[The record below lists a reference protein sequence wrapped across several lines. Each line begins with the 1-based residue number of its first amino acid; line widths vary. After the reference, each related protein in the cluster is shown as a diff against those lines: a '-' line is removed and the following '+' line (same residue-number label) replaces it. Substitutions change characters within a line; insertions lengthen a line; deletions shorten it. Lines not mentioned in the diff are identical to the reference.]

1 MEDGGRTASDVQ
13 KDEMLLKMQERLK
26 APLEWPSIDSCK
38 ILDVQP
44 QHFDEVLRLIKVNEK
59 TIRNVHGKNEHLQC
73 DLESRPI
80 TCCTVSYICMNFLI
94 QLQRHYFKDDP
105 MCASAGLV
113 KDPLSVE
120 CYLDYIRVWMKDTTS
135 LVALSSKSERVV
147 GVVVARPNIEV
158 DRSITYSRMQIHE
171 GEVLEK
177 IMDFKNTLVK
187 QADVHNYFNCREIF
201 RLYILCVHPS
211 YRSKG
216 LGTALL
222 EAFILMAIALQMPAI
237 VALLTSGVTQEL
249 AMRLGFKVLNEI
261 QYSRWILNDK
271 AVFINPGVGN
281 YSAALFGMLTPSME
295 YLENIWRERR
305 ILKREEERRRN
316 KRKHR

>member
-1 MEDGGRTASDVQ
+1 MKQIVTHILIGKSCPITFLWLKDNFDYCWLRFRVKMEDGGRTASDVQ

-44 QHFDEVLRLIKVNEK
+44 QHFDEVLRLIK
-59 TIRNVHGKNEHLQC
+59 
-73 DLESRPI
+73 
-80 TCCTVSYICMNFLI
+80 
-94 QLQRHYFKDDP
+94 RHYFKDDP